1 MAKYYEVDKKLFKAV
16 CQYVFSL
23 TPHLEIDDEGNIR
36 KYYRITAKSSDLSAI
51 ANAAEKI
58 GYLVENNGYTL
69 RHPEAIF
76 RPDEEEREMLK
87 SLSDD
92 YDELWLKMI
101 ETLAWQPF
109 PEEEA

>member
-36 KYYRITAKSSDLSAI
+36 KYYRITAKSSDLPVI
-51 ANAAEKI
+51 ADAAEKI
-58 GYLVENNGYTL
+58 GYLAENEGYTL
-69 RHPEAIF
+69 RHPKAVF
-76 RPDEEEREMLK
+76 YPNEEERKMLM
-87 SLSDD
+87 SLKED
-92 YDELWLKMI
+92 YDELWLEMI
-101 ETLAWQPF
+101 DTLGYQQF

>member
-36 KYYRITAKSSDLSAI
+36 KYYRITGKSSSLPDI
-51 ANAAEKI
+51 AEAAERV
-58 GYLVENNGYTL
+58 GYLVENDGYTL
-69 RHPEAIF
+69 RHPEAVF
-76 RPDEEEREMLK
+76 YPDEEERKMLK
-87 SLSDD
+87 SLTND

-101 ETLAWQPF
+101 ETLPRYQF
-109 PEEEA
+109 SEEEA